1 MNIVTISNE
10 TFNEFK
16 KLLSD
21 NDIDSNIIRINLAGM
36 GCGGP
41 TFNIVID
48 EKKENDIS
56 CTIEDITFII
66 SNELHDK
73 FGDFVI
79 EGTAENNKGLVLR
92 PINKP
97 SGGGCGSCGG
107 GCQ

>member
-1 MNIVTISNE
+1 MNFVTISNE

-21 NDIDSNIIRINLAGM
+21 NGM